1 MMYLVR
7 HAMPAIDTDVDPPAW
22 SLSKDGVAA
31 ARRLAGALPGRAEF
45 VSSEE
50 PKAWQTLDP
59 DGIRDIRRD
68 RRLGEVRRTE
78 TFSDEFRRIRRS
90 YVSGSDLPGWED
102 RAEVARR
109 MGAGVREATGRASG
123 GDLVIASHGMAMTV
137 WLSQA
142 VFLADPGGFWE
153 ELRFPNPLGAGPGPP
168 GLRCGTRGRSGASDS
183 RCIASNKIK
192 RKARPRP
199 QLAPSR

>member
-1 MMYLVR
+1 M
-7 HAMPAIDTDVDPPAW
+7 
-22 SLSKDGVAA
+22 
-31 ARRLAGALPGRAEF
+31 
-45 VSSEE
+45 
-50 PKAWQTLDP
+50 
-59 DGIRDIRRD
+59 
-68 RRLGEVRRTE
+68 RRTE

-153 ELRFPNPLGAGPGPP
+153 ELRFPNPSGDGCAAGCGAA
-168 GLRCGTRGRSGASDS
+168 GLRGCGPWTLRA
-183 RCIASNKIK
+183 
-192 RKARPRP
+192 
-199 QLAPSR
+199 